1 LKLGIIG
8 LGVVGSAIKY
18 GFEKLGH
25 EVYCYDIK
33 MNSVL
38 EDVLETEIC
47 YICVPTPSDSEGAC
61 DVTIVNE
68 VVRDLQRLMYQGVVA
83 IKSTVVPGTTA
94 RLQKEFPDLT
104 ICFVP
109 EFLRERC
116 AEVDFTEKHDLC
128 IIGTD
133 SEVVYEKV
141 KFSHGKYPKIIK
153 QLSPTEAELAK
164 YFNNIFNATLITFAN
179 SFFEICNS
187 LDANYT
193 SIKDSLVHIDH
204 IPDKYLDCNPS
215 FRGFGGMCLPKDTR
229 AMDHFR
235 RRRPECA
242 SVRFFDFL
250 IKENAKYETTVFK
263 GMRQE

>member
-1 LKLGIIG
+1 MNIGIIG
-8 LGVVGSAIKY
+8 IGIVGSAIKY

-25 EVYCYDIK
+25 TVVCHDIK
-33 MNSVL
+33 L
-38 EDVLETEIC
+38 PTTIEDVVDTDIC
-47 YICVPTPSDSEGAC
+47 YICVPTPSDEDGAC
-61 DVTIVNE
+61 DVTIVDE
-68 VVRDLQRLMYQGVVA
+68 VIADLHALCYKGVVA

-94 RLQKEFPDLT
+94 RLQKEYPELK

-133 SEVVYEKV
+133 SEVAYEQV
-141 KFSHGKYPKIIK
+141 KLSHGKYPKVIK

-179 SFFEICNS
+179 SFFEVCNS
-187 LDANYT
+187 LNADYT
-193 SIKDSLVHIDH
+193 SIKDALTNIDH
-204 IPDKYLDCNPS
+204 IPDKYLDCNTS

-229 AMDHFR
+229 AMNHFCRNR
-235 RRRPECA
+235 RLI
-242 SVRFFDFL
+242 VGFFDLL
-250 IKENAKYETTVFK
+250 IKENSKYETTVYK
-263 GMRQE
+263 GMRKE

>member
-1 LKLGIIG
+1 MNIGLVG

-25 EVYCYDIK
+25 VVKVHDILL
-33 MNSVL
+33 NTSL
-38 EDVLETEIC
+38 SDVLDTDVC
-47 YICVPTPSDSEGAC
+47 YLCVPTPSNFEGAC
-61 DVTIVNE
+61 DVSIVEE
-68 VVRDLQRLMYQGVVA
+68 VIQELEKLEYQGVIA
-83 IKSTVVPGTTA
+83 IKSTVVPGTTS

-133 SEVVYEKV
+133 CELAYEQV
-141 KFSHGKYPKIIK
+141 RLSHGKYPKIVK
-153 QLSPTEAELAK
+153 QLSPTGAELAK

-179 SFFEICNS
+179 SFFEVCNS
-187 LDANYT
+187 LGVDYT
-193 SIKDSLVHIDH
+193 SVKDSLTHIDH

-229 AMDHFR
+229 AMNHLCKDKGL
-235 RRRPECA
+235 C
-242 SVRFFDFL
+242 VNFFDML
-250 IKENAKYETTVFK
+250 IKENSKYETTVFK
-263 GMRQE
+263 GMRKE

>member
-1 LKLGIIG
+1 MNIGIIG
-8 LGVVGSAIKY
+8 IGIVGSAIKY

-25 EVYCYDIK
+25 TVVCHDIK
-33 MNSVL
+33 L
-38 EDVLETEIC
+38 TTAIEDVVDTDIC

-61 DVTIVNE
+61 DVTIVEE
-68 VVRDLQRLMYQGVVA
+68 VIADLHALCYKGIA
-83 IKSTVVPGTTA
+83 SIKSTVVPGTTA
-94 RLQKEFPDLT
+94 RLQKEYPELK

-133 SEVVYEKV
+133 SEVVYEQV
-141 KFSHGKYPKIIK
+141 KLSHGKYPKTIK

-179 SFFEICNS
+179 SFFEVCNS
-187 LDANYT
+187 LGAEYT
-193 SIKDSLVHIDH
+193 SIKDALTNIDH

-229 AMDHFR
+229 AMNHFCR
-235 RRRPECA
+235 NQGLLV
-242 SVRFFDFL
+242 SFFDLL
-250 IKENAKYETTVFK
+250 IKENSKYETTVYK
-263 GMRQE
+263 GMRKE